1 MTVTAARGAIPRTSP
16 LAPSMPLGTSIATT
30 GSRRS
35 VDRLDDGARHA
46 FDRSRE
52 TRTKDAV
59 DDEPGAVER
68 RGRQRLDSARP
79 ARRSLRRVAAQRRD
93 RAEQR
98 QAHRPAALG
107 QHARRDKAVAAV
119 VSRAAEHRDRLRR
132 PPPRNRVGDL
142 AARILHQLDAGDA
155 TRDRQPIRLA
165 HLRRGQQSLPAPAV
179 GRRSS
184 SARCGE
190 HAIRAEARA

>member
-35 VDRLDDGARHA
+35 LDCLDDRARHA
-46 FDRSRE
+46 FDRPRK

-68 RGRQRLDSARP
+68 RRRQWLDLTLP
-79 ARRSLRRVAAQRRD
+79 AHRSLRRVAPQRSD
-93 RAEQR
+93 GPEQR
-98 QAHRPAALG
+98 EAHRPAALG

-132 PPPRNRVGDL
+132 PPPRNRIGHL
-142 AARILHQLDAGDA
+142 AAGSLHQLDAGDA
-155 TRDRQPIRLA
+155 ARDRQPIRLA
-165 HLRRGQQSLPAPAV
+165 HLRRGEQSVLAPAL
-179 GRRSS
+179 RRNLGESS
-184 SARCGE
+184 SAKCGE
-190 HAIRAEARA
+190 HAICA